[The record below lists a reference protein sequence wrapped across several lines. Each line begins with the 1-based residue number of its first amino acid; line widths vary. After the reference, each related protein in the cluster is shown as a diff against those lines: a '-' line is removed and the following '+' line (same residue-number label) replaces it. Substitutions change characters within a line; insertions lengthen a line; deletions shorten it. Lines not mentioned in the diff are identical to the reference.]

1 MTTLTLNIENQTNE
15 KIVILTE
22 KQYKELI
29 EKIQDLEYY
38 AEIARRAED
47 LDAGNGKVMTLEQA
61 IKYAEEKAKA
71 EGIKL

>member
-1 MTTLTLNIENQTNE
+1 MTTLTLNIENQKNE

-22 KQYKELI
+22 KQDKELI

-61 IKYAEEKAKA
+61 IKYAEEKAA
-71 EGIKL
+71 EAVK

>member
-1 MTTLTLNIENQTNE
+1 MTTLTLNIEDQTNE

-38 AEIARRAED
+38 AKIARRAED

-61 IKYAEEKAKA
+61 IKYAEEKAA
-71 EGIKL
+71 EAVK

>member
-1 MTTLTLNIENQTNE
+1 MTTLTLNIEDQTNE

-38 AEIARRAED
+38 AKIARRVED

-61 IKYAEEKAKA
+61 IKYAEEKAA
-71 EGIKL
+71 EAVK

>member
-29 EKIQDLEYY
+29 EKYKI
-38 AEIARRAED
+38 
-47 LDAGNGKVMTLEQA
+47 
-61 IKYAEEKAKA
+61 
-71 EGIKL
+71 

>member
-22 KQYKELI
+22 KQCKELI

-61 IKYAEEKAKA
+61 IKYAEEKAA
-71 EGIKL
+71 EAVK

>member
-22 KQYKELI
+22 KQYNEFI
-29 EKIQDLEYY
+29 EKLLDLEYY

-61 IKYAEEKAKA
+61 IKYAEEKAA
-71 EGIKL
+71 EAVK

>member
-38 AEIARRAED
+38 AEISRRAED

-61 IKYAEEKAKA
+61 IKYAEEKAA
-71 EGIKL
+71 EAVK

>member
-22 KQYKELI
+22 KQYKEWI

-61 IKYAEEKAKA
+61 IKYAEEKAA
-71 EGIKL
+71 EAVK